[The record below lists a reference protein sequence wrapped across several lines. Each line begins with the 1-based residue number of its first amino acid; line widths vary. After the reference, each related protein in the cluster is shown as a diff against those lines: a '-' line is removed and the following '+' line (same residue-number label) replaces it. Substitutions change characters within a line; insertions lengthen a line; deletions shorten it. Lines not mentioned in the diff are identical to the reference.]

1 MKCEWMGSGVLLPAM
16 MAALLLGGCAI
27 LPAPE
32 ALTPSEPQPEPPP
45 QIQTAPPALPVVTS
59 AADDVMELLDRI
71 GRASPGEL
79 AREYDALS
87 AIPEPDRAG
96 GSMVR
101 LALLLSQP
109 GLPFRDDA
117 AALRVLQEWEKR
129 QPEAD
134 LALKSFVRWLRGMLT
149 ERNRLAGNL
158 EEAGARARDEKKR
171 AEACKDKLE
180 AIKDMEK
187 SLLERDKR

>member
-1 MKCEWMGSGVLLPAM
+1 MKCKRIGSGVLLPVAL
-16 MAALLLGGCAI
+16 AALQLGGCTF
-27 LPAPE
+27 LPAKVSVPE
-32 ALTPSEPQPEPPP
+32 VLKPPEPAP
-45 QIQTAPPALPVVTS
+45 QIQVVSPTLPS
-59 AADDVMELLDRI
+59 AADDVMELLDRVS
-71 GRASPGEL
+71 RASPGEL
-79 AREYDALS
+79 AREYDALA
-87 AIPEPDRAG
+87 AIPDPDRG
-96 GSMVR
+96 GSSMLR

-129 QPEAD
+129 QPAAD
-134 LALKSFVRWLRGMLT
+134 PALKAFVRWLRGMLT

-158 EEAGARARDEKKR
+158 EEAGVRARDEKKR

-180 AIKDMEK
+180 AIKDMER